1 MEREADPVAPR
12 DETPPRR
19 DQTPPRRDKWARWRL
34 FHEAFEVGIGLKGL
48 DGVLELIGG
57 VLLLAVD
64 PAHLSSLIQQLT
76 QHELSEDPHDFIARV
91 LVRFASGF
99 TTEQQL
105 FGALYLL
112 SHGVVK
118 IGLVAALWRRRLWAY
133 PTAITIFGLFAVYQM
148 YRFNYT
154 HSWFLIPLTLLDAF
168 VIWLTWV
175 EYRRVRGDQVSA
187 GSHG

>member
-12 DETPPRR
+12 DETPPTG
-19 DQTPPRRDKWARWRL
+19 DQTTPRRDETPRWRL
-34 FHEAFEVGIGLKGL
+34 FHEAFEVGIGLKAL
-48 DGVLELIGG
+48 DGVLEIIGG
-57 VLLLAVD
+57 VMLLAVN
-64 PAHLSSLIQQLT
+64 PSQVNSLIRSLT
-76 QHELSEDPHDFIARV
+76 QHELSEDPHDLIARV

-118 IGLVAALWRRRLWAY
+118 IGLVVALWKRRLWAY
-133 PTAITIFGLFAVYQM
+133 PTAIVIFGLFAIYQM
-148 YRFNYT
+148 YRFTFT
-154 HSWFLIPLTLLDAF
+154 HSWLLIPLTLLDGL

-175 EYRRVRGDQVSA
+175 EYARVKLPGRLS
-187 GSHG
+187 